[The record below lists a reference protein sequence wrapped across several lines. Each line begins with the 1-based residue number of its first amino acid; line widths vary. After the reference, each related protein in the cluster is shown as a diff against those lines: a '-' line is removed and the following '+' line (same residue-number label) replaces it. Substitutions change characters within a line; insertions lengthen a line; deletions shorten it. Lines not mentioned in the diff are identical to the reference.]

1 MFALVTGTT
10 NGIGKSV
17 TSLLLSNN
25 LKVIGVD
32 KKLNNAF
39 KKKNY
44 FPNKIN
50 ILNRKSVY
58 NFLKKLKRNNKI
70 PQCFILNAGI
80 NIYDNDKILD
90 IDLFRKCFEVNFFG
104 VMNFVDAI

>member
-39 KKKNY
+39 KNKNY

-80 NIYDNDKILD
+80 NIYDNDKIFLR
-90 IDLFRKCFEVNFFG
+90 LLLS
-104 VMNFVDAI
+104 

>member
-17 TSLLLSNN
+17 TSLLLSRN

-32 KKLNNAF
+32 KRLNNAF
-39 KKKNY
+39 KNKNY

-50 ILNRKSVY
+50 ILNS
-58 NFLKKLKRNNKI
+58 FSKLLVFFQTTLRLGHALDDD
-70 PQCFILNAGI
+70 P
-80 NIYDNDKILD
+80 NDK
-90 IDLFRKCFEVNFFG
+90 V
-104 VMNFVDAI
+104 